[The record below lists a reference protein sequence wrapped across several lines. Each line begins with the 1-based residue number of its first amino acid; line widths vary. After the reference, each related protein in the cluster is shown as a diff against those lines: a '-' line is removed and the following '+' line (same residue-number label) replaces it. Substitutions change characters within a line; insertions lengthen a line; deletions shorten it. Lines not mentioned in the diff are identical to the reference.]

1 MLHSDLI
8 SGHLGVNRKI
18 AKVRQRFYLVGI
30 KQDVSKFC
38 QGCIQCQS
46 SNPSTSTPKAPM
58 KQCIVGAPIERVYL
72 VGPPYKTP
80 RGKSY
85 ILVIANYFTRW
96 TEAFALPNI
105 EARTVA
111 KVFVFEFVCRFGV
124 PRQVHTDQG
133 TQFEGKLFQEMC
145 SLFRIDKL
153 RTTTF
158 HPQSDGLVE
167 RFNRTLKAMLTKIVS
182 QTQRGRDIYLPL
194 VLMAYRTSVHDST

>member
-1 MLHSDLI
+1 MIFYVIENDILYQKWFHLKTSDISLHLVLPENNICQVLTMLHSDLI

-105 EARTVA
+105 KARTVA
-111 KVFVFEFVCRFGV
+111 KVFVF
-124 PRQVHTDQG
+124 
-133 TQFEGKLFQEMC
+133 
-145 SLFRIDKL
+145 
-153 RTTTF
+153 
-158 HPQSDGLVE
+158 
-167 RFNRTLKAMLTKIVS
+167 
-182 QTQRGRDIYLPL
+182 
-194 VLMAYRTSVHDST
+194 